1 MQSTNSSP
9 WRMTVPLLLTVMAAA
24 GWSWY
29 WFYALDIAKAEFAKL
44 RQSEVRLDCAKE
56 TWNGFPF
63 RFTVICDAPDFSG
76 GSGRANVSGKAA
88 RFSASVRAYNFNHV
102 VAEISAPFTVT
113 QTLAVAPDRP
123 EIPDTMRLSS
133 ETAPLRAG
141 ILLSS
146 GRLKQLTVRTENWR
160 GQIAASRSGVEIE
173 KAETTADQFA
183 AHWQPPV
190 DGSDPTVSL
199 ETQNLGYSG
208 KLGARFGQE
217 ALAVEKAGL
226 QIAFVNTALSEEL
239 ASRAGLRAWQ
249 AAKGEL
255 AIRHVS
261 FARDGR
267 AAEGKGSIRL
277 DDQGRLEGRLDLL
290 VKGLQD
296 LFDEFVAT
304 GRLSSS
310 QATLASTAIGL
321 LSKSQDEKRPGWT
334 GVSVRAKKGRLYFGP
349 FKFATVKPAF

>member
-1 MQSTNSSP
+1 MQSTYSSP
-9 WRMTVPLLLTVMAAA
+9 WRMTVPLLLTVLVAA

-29 WFYALDIAKAEFAKL
+29 WFHALDIAKAEFAKL
-44 RQSEVRLDCAKE
+44 RQSEIRLECAKE

-63 RFTVICDAPDFSG
+63 RFTVICESPDFSA
-76 GSGRANVSGKAA
+76 GSGTANVSTRAA
-88 RFSASVRAYNFNHV
+88 RFSASVRAYNFNHIIT
-102 VAEISAPFTVT
+102 EISAPFTVT
-113 QTLAVAPDRP
+113 QTLAVSADRP
-123 EIPDTMRLSS
+123 EIPDTVRLSS
-133 ETAPLRAG
+133 EATPLRAG
-141 ILLSS
+141 ILLTS
-146 GRLKQLTVRTENWR
+146 GRLRQLTVRAENWR
-160 GQIAASRSGVEIE
+160 GKVAASRSGVEIE
-173 KAETTADQFA
+173 NAETTADQFA

-190 DGSDPTVSL
+190 DGSSPTVSL

-208 KLGARFGQE
+208 KLGARFGHE
-217 ALAVEKAGL
+217 SFAVEKAGL
-226 QIAFVNTALSEEL
+226 QIAFVNTTLSEDL

-255 AIRHVS
+255 AIRHIS
-261 FARDGR
+261 FADGGR

-277 DDQGRLEGRLDLL
+277 DDQGRLDGRLDLL
-290 VKGLQD
+290 VKGLKG
-296 LFDEFVAT
+296 LFDDFVAT

>member
-1 MQSTNSSP
+1 
-9 WRMTVPLLLTVMAAA
+9 MTIPLLLTVLVAA

-29 WFYALDIAKAEFAKL
+29 WFHALDIAKAEFAKL
-44 RQSEVRLDCAKE
+44 RQSDIRLDCAKE

-63 RFTVICDAPDFSG
+63 RFTFVCDSPDFSAG
-76 GSGRANVSGKAA
+76 AGSANVSGKAV
-88 RFSASVRAYNFNHV
+88 RFSASVRAYNLNHV
-102 VAEISAPFTVT
+102 IAEIRPPFALT
-113 QTLAVAPDRP
+113 QTLAVSPDRP
-123 EIPDTMRLSS
+123 EIPDTVQLSS
-133 ETAPLRAG
+133 ETAPVRVG
-141 ILLSS
+141 ILLSA
-146 GRLKQLTVRTENWR
+146 GRLKQLTLRTEGWR
-160 GQIAASRSGVEIE
+160 GRIRAARNGVEIE
-173 KAETTADQFA
+173 NAETTAEHFA

-199 ETQNLGYSG
+199 EGNNLNYSG
-208 KLGARFGQE
+208 KFGAGFGHE
-217 ALAVEKAGL
+217 TLALEKAGL
-226 QIAFVNTALSEEL
+226 QVAFVNTALTEDL

-255 AIRHVS
+255 AIRHIS
-261 FARDGR
+261 LIRDGR
-267 AAEGKGSIRL
+267 AAEGKGSIQL

-349 FKFATVKPAF
+349 FKFATLKPAF